1 MAFDLEEAAAI
12 LARTPTA
19 LRGLLEGLPDAWARA
34 DEGPG
39 TWSPYDIVG
48 HLIHGERCD
57 WLPRIRRLL
66 EHGESVPFEP
76 FDRFAQFRES
86 QGRSLDALLDEF
98 AAARRQSLADLAA
111 LELAPADLARTG
123 RHPDF
128 GPVTL
133 GQLLSTWTAHDLGH
147 LAQACRAMA
156 GRYRD
161 EVGPWRQYLP
171 IVAPRR

>member
-1 MAFDLEEAAAI
+1 MAFELDEAAAI

-19 LRGLLEGLPDAWARA
+19 LRGLLSGVPEAWARA

-66 EHGESVPFEP
+66 EHGETVAFDP

-86 QGRSLDALLDEF
+86 GGRPLDELLDEF
-98 AAARRQSLADLAA
+98 TAARARSLVDLAA
-111 LELAPADLARTG
+111 LRLAPADLARAGTHPAFG
-123 RHPDF
+123 R
-128 GPVTL
+128 VTL
-133 GQLLSTWTAHDLGH
+133 GQLLSTWAVHDLGH

-161 EVGPWRQYLP
+161 DVGPWREYLP